1 MVKFIKSSTKKEN
14 YPDTSAEVVF
24 VGRSNVV
31 KSSLINALYGKIA
44 YVGKMP
50 GKTTLLNFFNVDD
63 KYTICDVPGY
73 GYAKRSEKEIIAFS
87 KMIDEY
93 FKTRKELKLCVL
105 ILDIR
110 RIPSNDDLDMLDF
123 LRSKNIPYLLVLNK
137 CDKLSNNKRINQEK
151 MIKDSLNEDY
161 AICTSCF
168 KNVNIKNVAG
178 VIKSQIEEGIN
189 YFY

>member
-14 YPDTSAEVVF
+14 YPDTNAEVVF
-24 VGRSNVV
+24 VGRSNVG

-93 FKTRKELKLCVL
+93 FETRKELKLCVV

-137 CDKLSNNKRINQEK
+137 CDKLSNNMRINQEK
-151 MIKDSLNEDY
+151 MIKESLGEDFV
-161 AICTSCF
+161 ICVSCF

-178 VIKSQIEEGIN
+178 VIKSQIEG
-189 YFY
+189 Y